1 VQIVHPSILYYTMRH
16 VSHVAKILDT
26 FSILHEAP
34 TFHERKVESPRNPD
48 NFTIYD
54 IQPQKCSNISFYP
67 K

>member
-1 VQIVHPSILYYTMRH
+1 MQIVHPSILYYMMRH

-34 TFHERKVESPRNPD
+34 TFHEREVESSRNAD

-54 IQPQKCSNISFYP
+54 ILSQIP
-67 K
+67 